1 MKISIIGIS
10 QLTDFVLDNIINHSD
25 EINIY
30 SDMRNFDFENKNL
43 TKKNVSIFT
52 DKNIDDNLKKICET
66 SDVLFF
72 LSDSDP
78 FNVFSY
84 KKCLVYNPSTKS
96 VFQITDRDIYEM
108 YKDK

>member
-1 MKISIIGIS
+1 MILKKK
-10 QLTDFVLDNIINHSD
+10 FN
-25 EINIY
+25 
-30 SDMRNFDFENKNL
+30 
-43 TKKNVSIFT
+43 KKNVSIFT

-84 KKCLVYNPSTKS
+84 KKCQMYNPSKNLF
-96 VFQITDRDIYEM
+96 FQKPDRDIYEI
-108 YKDK
+108 KR